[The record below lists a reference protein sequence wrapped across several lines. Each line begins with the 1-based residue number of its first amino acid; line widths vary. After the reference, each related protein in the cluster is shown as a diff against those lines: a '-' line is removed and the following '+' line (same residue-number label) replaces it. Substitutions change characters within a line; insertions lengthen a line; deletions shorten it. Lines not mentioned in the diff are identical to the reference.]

1 MTFVVNPEMEKKRAA
16 ITKALSGGKKMGLH
30 ELAEAIGETSTQT
43 NSVIR
48 SLRNKGKVIQEGG
61 GRSGIKALYSLS
73 GSEEEKQ
80 RWKEEEEK
88 LRREGIWKKE
98 LDATKKRIKE
108 GECLRIP
115 IYGGKRVD
123 GGEITI
129 YRVARV
135 VSKHRRLV
143 RLSDG
148 HDATYA
154 ELAVY
159 YRGKRLDWR

>member
-1 MTFVVNPEMEKKRAA
+1 MTFVVNPEMEKRRAA
-16 ITKALSGGKKMGLH
+16 VIKALSGGKKMGLH
-30 ELAEAIGETSTQT
+30 ELAEAIGETSVQM

-61 GRSGIKALYSLS
+61 GRSGIKALYSLC

-98 LDATKKRIKE
+98 LDATRKRIKE

-115 IYGGKRVD
+115 IYGGKRLD
-123 GGEITI
+123 GREITV

>member
-1 MTFVVNPEMEKKRAA
+1 MTFIANPNMDRMRSK
-16 ITKALSGGKKMGLH
+16 ILKALGNGKKMGLSD
-30 ELAEAIGETSTQT
+30 LAAAIGETNTQT

-80 RWKEEEEK
+80 RWKEEEER
-88 LRREGIWKKE
+88 LRRQGIWQKE
-98 LDATKKRIKE
+98 LDATRKRIKE

-123 GGEITI
+123 GGEITV

-148 HDATYA
+148 HDATYE